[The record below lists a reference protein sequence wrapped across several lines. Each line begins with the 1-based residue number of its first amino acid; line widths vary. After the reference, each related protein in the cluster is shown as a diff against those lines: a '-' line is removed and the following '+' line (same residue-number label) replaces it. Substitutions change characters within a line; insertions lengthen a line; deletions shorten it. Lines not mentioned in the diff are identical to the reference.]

1 MINMTNDDR
10 IADRIDIGS
19 GFEISVSDEEG
30 VWTLAIYH
38 DGELVREIPLWDA
51 RPTTPREPDCYQ
63 IRGYAVFEG
72 TARPFGNTA
81 HVTVPRKHLGKRVK
95 VVVLEP

>member
-1 MINMTNDDR
+1 M
-10 IADRIDIGS
+10 GEVVS
-19 GFEISVSDEEG
+19 GLRFRKNHIVPQPTHEEG

-63 IRGYAVFEG
+63 IRGYAVLEG